1 MLIQVLALGF
11 TQTVA
16 WASSTYLIAIVANPI
31 ARDLGLTASAV
42 FGAFSVALLVMG
54 VCGPAVGHWIDER
67 GGRGALAMSNV
78 VIACGLLLLGAA
90 SNAAVLFAAW
100 ILLGVGMA
108 LGLYDA
114 AFAALVRTFG
124 TQARGP
130 ITGITLIAGFASTV
144 GWPVTA
150 LVAEHFG
157 WRASCIAW
165 AATHLLIALPMN
177 LIFIPA
183 TAHIAHAA
191 TAPSHVSQPAS
202 GAVDQGTAMSRHLR
216 RAFIL
221 VTVFTS
227 MAAFV
232 TSAMAA
238 HLPGLLLAFGAT
250 GAAALGAAALV
261 GPAQVVARLV
271 EFLAAQ
277 RFKFHPLITARIAV
291 ALHPLGAGLLL
302 AFGGPPLAASAF
314 ALMHGAGNGMV
325 TIARGTLPLAIFG
338 VEGYGRRQGLIG
350 VSARGMQAVAPYAF
364 GVSLERYG
372 PAAAIGLSVAF
383 SLMALTAL
391 MALRPQRDQ
400 ASARSSDG

>member
-16 WASSTYLIAIVANPI
+16 WASSIYLIAIVADPI
-31 ARDLGLTASAV
+31 ASDLGLTASTV
-42 FGAFSVALLVMG
+42 FGAFSIALVVMG
-54 VCGPAVGHWIDER
+54 VCGPAVGRRIDER
-67 GGRGALAMSNV
+67 GGRGVLATSNV
-78 VIACGLLLLGAA
+78 VIACGLVLLSVAWN
-90 SNAAVLFAAW
+90 SAVLFAAW
-100 ILLGVGMA
+100 MVLGVGMA

-124 TQARGP
+124 TEARAP

-144 GWPVTA
+144 GWPMTA
-150 LVAEHFG
+150 LIVEAFG

-165 AATHLLIALPMN
+165 AATHVLIALPMN

-183 TAHIAHAA
+183 TRHIADAA
-191 TAPSHVSQPAS
+191 SAPSQASQPAS
-202 GAVDQGTAMSRHLR
+202 NMLPERTLMSRDLR

-221 VTVFTS
+221 VTMFTA

-250 GAAALGAAALV
+250 NAAALAAAALV

-277 RFKFHPLITARIAV
+277 RFRFHPLITARVAV
-291 ALHPLGAGLLL
+291 ALHPMGAVLLL
-302 AFGGPPLAASAF
+302 AFGGPPLAASLF

-325 TIARGTLPLAIFG
+325 TIARGTMPLAIFG
-338 VEGYGRRQGLIG
+338 VAGYGRRQGLIG
-350 VSARGMQAVAPYAF
+350 VSARAMQALAPYAF
-364 GVSLERYG
+364 GVSLERFG
-372 PAAAIGLSVAF
+372 PGAAIGLTVTF
-383 SLMALTAL
+383 SLMALGAL
-391 MALRPQRDQ
+391 MALR
-400 ASARSSDG
+400 SKSDSP

>member
-1 MLIQVLALGF
+1 MRIQVLALGF
-11 TQTVA
+11 TQTLA

-31 ARDLGLTASAV
+31 AKDLDLTASTV
-42 FGAFSVALLVMG
+42 FGAFSVALVVMG
-54 VCGPAVGHWIDER
+54 VSGPAVGRWIDER
-67 GGRGALAMSNV
+67 GGRGALAMSNAV
-78 VIACGLLLLGAA
+78 MACGLLLLAA
-90 SNAAVLFAAW
+90 APNAVLLFAAW
-100 ILLGVGMA
+100 IVLGVGMA

-124 TQARGP
+124 AQARGP

-144 GWPVTA
+144 GWPLTA

-165 AATHLLIALPMN
+165 AATHVLIALPMN

-183 TAHIAHAA
+183 TAHIPPAA
-191 TAPSHVSQPAS
+191 AARSRASEPAS
-202 GAVDQGTAMSRHLR
+202 GALNESAAMSLHLR

-250 GAAALGAAALV
+250 SAAALGAAALV
-261 GPAQVVARLV
+261 GPAQVMARLA

-291 ALHPLGAGLLL
+291 ALHPFGAVLLL
-302 AFGGPPLAASAF
+302 VFGGPPLVASAF

-338 VEGYGRRQGLIG
+338 VDGYGRRQGLIG

-364 GVSLERYG
+364 GLSLERYG
-372 PAAAIGLSVAF
+372 PAAAIGLSVGF
-383 SLMALTAL
+383 SLLALAAL
-391 MALRPQRDQ
+391 IALRPHTD
-400 ASARSSDG
+400 

>member
-16 WASSTYLIAIVANPI
+16 WASSTYLIAILANPI
-31 ARDLGLTASAV
+31 ARELGLTASTV
-42 FGAFSVALLVMG
+42 FGAFSVALVVMG
-54 VCGPAVGHWIDER
+54 MSGPAVGRWIDER
-67 GGRGALAMSNV
+67 GGRGVLAMSNI
-78 VIACGLLLLGAA
+78 VIACGLLLLAAA

-100 ILLGVGMA
+100 IVLGIGMA

-114 AFAALVRTFG
+114 AFAALVRMFG
-124 TQARGP
+124 AQARGP

-144 GWPVTA
+144 GWPLTA

-165 AATHLLIALPMN
+165 AATHVLIALPMN

-183 TAHIAHAA
+183 TAHNPDAA
-191 TAPSHVSQPAS
+191 TAPLRGSEPAS
-202 GAVDQGTAMSRHLR
+202 DAVDQGTAMSQHLR
-216 RAFIL
+216 HAFIL

-271 EFLAAQ
+271 EFLAAR

-291 ALHPLGAGLLL
+291 ALHPLGAVLLL
-302 AFGGPPLAASAF
+302 VFGGPPLAASAF

-383 SLMALTAL
+383 SLMALAAL
-391 MALRPQRDQ
+391 MAVRETRR
-400 ASARSSDG
+400 SARSSDR